1 MNSLTANDPGAA
13 VMNGQDSALTL
24 NPHRKLNLPI
34 QIQTS
39 TFPIQIKSKNK
50 IKIKTE
56 TNPCRPPFLS
66 SLFPTHA
73 ALPALGLVLLAAGC
87 FHPNMNISLPLAE
100 RQLTFGAKNHLLDGN
115 NDNFSAD
122 GRFLCYD
129 TRETFGP
136 GIDRGRTIEKVEIAT
151 GVETVLY
158 APAFSTSE
166 FAAPGLG
173 AASFHPR
180 ENKVSFI
187 HGPPLEQLATRG
199 PYAKTNRNGAEVRAD
214 GSQQLQ
220 WLDYR
225 DVATDR
231 DTLPGA
237 HRGGTH
243 SHQPSRAGRRIGF
256 TYDDALLPQYERTV
270 GYMELNSHAPGGATH
285 WFAVLVPVV
294 ARGTAKPGEIERAAE
309 DAWVDAAG
317 TKRAFIGRVRN
328 DDGVTYE
335 QSLFVANV
343 PVEVDITTAD
353 AGSAQRYPRPPK
365 GVSIRR
371 LTHNFAAGT
380 AYGSADGKRIA
391 YFAHDA
397 QGAMQVYLIP
407 ENGSDRTSDP
417 QLRPVQVTRLPQVS
431 PNSLRWHPSG
441 EGFSVISG
449 GGIAVVCARPG
460 QGFGKAVFLTPTND
474 GQSRQDALWSPEGR
488 VLAFCKSVPA
498 QTADGKPM
506 RNYAG
511 KDFTQIFMLAV
522 PELRKLFP

>member
-1 MNSLTANDPGAA
+1 M
-13 VMNGQDSALTL
+13 
-24 NPHRKLNLPI
+24 K
-34 QIQTS
+34 
-39 TFPIQIKSKNK
+39 IKSK
-50 IKIKTE
+50 TE
-56 TNPCRPPFLS
+56 II
-66 SLFPTHA
+66 
-73 ALPALGLVLLAAGC
+73 LPALGLALLAAGC
-87 FHPNMNISLPLAE
+87 VHPNMSVSLPLPE

-122 GRFLCYD
+122 GRFLCCD

-151 GVETVLY
+151 GRETVLY
-158 APAFSTSE
+158 APPFSTSE
-166 FAAPGLG
+166 LAAPGLG

-199 PYAKTNRNGAEVRAD
+199 PYAKTNRNGAEVNAD

-243 SHQPSRAGRRIGF
+243 SHQHSRAGGRIGF
-256 TYDDALLPQYERTV
+256 TYDDALLPQFERTV
-270 GYMELNSHAPGGATH
+270 GYMEINPRAPGGATH

-294 ARGTAKPGEIERAAE
+294 PRGTAKPGEIERAAE
-309 DAWVDAAG
+309 DAWVDGAG

-328 DDGVTYE
+328 ADGVTYE
-335 QSLFVANV
+335 QSLFVADV
-343 PVEVDITTAD
+343 PLDVDITTAD
-353 AGSAQRYPRPPK
+353 AGSAQRYPRPPQ

-371 LTHNFAAGT
+371 LTHSFAAGT
-380 AYGSADGKRIA
+380 AYGSPDGTRIA

-397 QGAMQVYLIP
+397 QGAMQVFLIP
-407 ENGSDRTSDP
+407 ENGSDLADDRK
-417 QLRPVQVTRLPQVS
+417 LRPVQVTHLS
-431 PNSLRWHPSG
+431 NISANSLRWHPAG
-441 EGFSVISG
+441 ETFSVISG
-449 GGIAVVCARPG
+449 GGIALVCARPG
-460 QGFGKAVFLTPTND
+460 ANFGKAIFLTPTND
-474 GQSRQDALWSPEGR
+474 GPSRQDALWSPEGR
-488 VLAFCKSVPA
+488 VLAFCKPVPA
-498 QTADGKPM
+498 RDADGEPM

-511 KDFTQIFMLAV
+511 KDFMQIFTLAV
-522 PELRKLFP
+522 PELRALFP

>member
-1 MNSLTANDPGAA
+1 M
-13 VMNGQDSALTL
+13 
-24 NPHRKLNLPI
+24 
-34 QIQTS
+34 
-39 TFPIQIKSKNK
+39 K

-56 TNPCRPPFLS
+56 TK
-66 SLFPTHA
+66 
-73 ALPALGLVLLAAGC
+73 LPALGLAVLAFGC
-87 FHPNMNISLPLAE
+87 AHPNMNLSLPLAE
-100 RQLTFGAKNHLLDGN
+100 RQLTFAAKNHELDSN

-136 GIDRGRTIEKVEIAT
+136 GIDRGRTIEKVEIAS
-151 GVETVLY
+151 GRETVLY
-158 APAFSTSE
+158 APPFSTSE
-166 FAAPGLG
+166 LAAPGLG

-199 PYAKTNRNGAEVRAD
+199 AYAKTNRNGAEVRAD

-225 DVATDR
+225 DVATER

-243 SHQPSRAGRRIGF
+243 SHQYSRAGRRIGF

-270 GYMELNSHAPGGATH
+270 GYMELNPRAPGGATH

-294 ARGTAKPGEIERAAE
+294 PRGTAKPGENERAAE

-335 QSLFVANV
+335 QSLFVADV
-343 PVEVDITTAD
+343 PLDVDITTAD
-353 AGSAQRYPRPPK
+353 AGSAQRYPHPPK

-371 LTHNFAAGT
+371 LTHTFAAGT
-380 AYGSADGKRIA
+380 AYASPDGKRIA

-397 QGAMQVYLIP
+397 QGTMQIFVIP
-407 ENGSDRTSDP
+407 ENGSDRANDP
-417 QLRPVQVTRLPQVS
+417 RLRPVQLTHLQRIRV
-431 PNSLRWHPSG
+431 NSLRWHPSG
-441 EGFSVISG
+441 DALCVVSG
-449 GGIAVVCARPG
+449 GGIAAVCVQPG
-460 QGFGKAVFLTPTND
+460 RNFGKAVFLTATND
-474 GQSRQDALWSPEGR
+474 GQSRQDALWSPDGH

-498 QTADGKPM
+498 RDTDGKPAL
-506 RNYAG
+506 NYAG
-511 KDFTQIFMLAV
+511 KDFTQIFTLAV
-522 PELRKLFP
+522 PELRTLFP

>member
-1 MNSLTANDPGAA
+1 M
-13 VMNGQDSALTL
+13 
-24 NPHRKLNLPI
+24 
-34 QIQTS
+34 
-39 TFPIQIKSKNK
+39 
-50 IKIKTE
+50 
-56 TNPCRPPFLS
+56 
-66 SLFPTHA
+66 SLFIHSNA
-73 ALPALGLVLLAAGC
+73 ALPALGLALLAAGC
-87 FHPNMNISLPLAE
+87 AHPNMNVSLPLAE

-122 GRFLCYD
+122 GRYLCYD

-151 GVETVLY
+151 GHETVLY
-158 APAFSTSE
+158 APPFSTSE
-166 FAAPGLG
+166 IAAPGLG

-220 WLDYR
+220 WLDNR
-225 DVATDR
+225 DVSTDR

-243 SHQPSRAGRRIGF
+243 SHQHSRAGRRIGF
-256 TYDDALLPQYERTV
+256 TYDDALFPQYERTV
-270 GYMELNSHAPGGATH
+270 GYMEINPRAPGGATH

-294 ARGTAKPGEIERAAE
+294 PRGTAKPGEIERAAE

-328 DDGVTYE
+328 HDGVTFE
-335 QSLFVANV
+335 QSLFIADV
-343 PVEVDITTAD
+343 PLDVDITTAD

-371 LTHNFAAGT
+371 LTHTFAAGT
-380 AYGSADGKRIA
+380 AYGSPDGKRIA
-391 YFAHDA
+391 YFSRDA
-397 QGAMQVYLIP
+397 QGALQVFLIP
-407 ENGSDRTSDP
+407 ENGSDRADDSH
-417 QLRPVQVTRLPQVS
+417 LRPVQVTHLS
-431 PNSLRWHPSG
+431 NASGNSLRWHPSG
-441 EGFSVISG
+441 HAFSVICG

-460 QGFGKAVFLTPTND
+460 QSFGKAVFLTPTND
-474 GQSRQDALWSPEGR
+474 GQSRQDALWSPDGR
-488 VLAFCKSVPA
+488 VLAFCKSFPA
-498 QTADGKPM
+498 HAADGKPM

-511 KDFTQIFMLAV
+511 KDFTQIFTLAV
-522 PELRKLFP
+522 PELRAFFP

>member
-1 MNSLTANDPGAA
+1 M
-13 VMNGQDSALTL
+13 
-24 NPHRKLNLPI
+24 
-34 QIQTS
+34 
-39 TFPIQIKSKNK
+39 
-50 IKIKTE
+50 
-56 TNPCRPPFLS
+56 S
-66 SLFPTHA
+66 SFFQSNA
-73 ALPALGLVLLAAGC
+73 ALPALGLALLAAGC
-87 FHPNMNISLPLAE
+87 AHTNMNVSLPLTE

-136 GIDRGRTIEKVEIAT
+136 GIDRGRTIEKVEIAS
-151 GVETVLY
+151 GRETVLY
-158 APAFSTSE
+158 APPFSTSE
-166 FAAPGLG
+166 LAAPGLG

-180 ENKVSFI
+180 ENKVTFI
-187 HGPPLEQLATRG
+187 HGPPLELLATRG

-214 GSQQLQ
+214 GSQRLQ
-220 WLDYR
+220 WLDHR

-243 SHQPSRAGRRIGF
+243 SHQYSRAGRRIGF

-270 GYMELNSHAPGGATH
+270 GYMEVNPRAPGGATH

-294 ARGTAKPGEIERAAE
+294 PRGTAKPGEIERAAE
-309 DAWVDAAG
+309 DAWVNAAG
-317 TKRAFIGRVRN
+317 NKRTFIGRVRN

-343 PVEVDITTAD
+343 PLDVDITTAD

-380 AYGSADGKRIA
+380 AYGSPDGKRIA

-397 QGAMQVYLIP
+397 QGAMQTFLIP
-407 ENGSDRTSDP
+407 ENGSDRASDP
-417 QLRPVQVTRLPQVS
+417 QLRPVQLTHLQKIRA
-431 PNSLRWHPSG
+431 NSLRWHPSG
-441 EGFSVISG
+441 NALCIISDD
-449 GGIAVVCARPG
+449 GIAVVCAQPG
-460 QGFGKAVFLTPTND
+460 QNFGKAVFLTATND
-474 GQSRQDALWSPEGR
+474 GQARHDALWSPDGR
-488 VLAFCKSVPA
+488 ILAYGKSVPA
-498 QTADGKPM
+498 RDADGKPM
-506 RNYAG
+506 LSYAG
-511 KDFTQIFMLAV
+511 RDFTQIFTLDV
-522 PELRKLFP
+522 PELRTFFP

>member
-1 MNSLTANDPGAA
+1 MN
-13 VMNGQDSALTL
+13 V
-24 NPHRKLNLPI
+24 
-34 QIQTS
+34 
-39 TFPIQIKSKNK
+39 
-50 IKIKTE
+50 
-56 TNPCRPPFLS
+56 
-66 SLFPTHA
+66 
-73 ALPALGLVLLAAGC
+73 
-87 FHPNMNISLPLAE
+87 SLPLVE
-100 RQLTFGAKNHLLDGN
+100 RQLTFGAKNHELDGN

-136 GIDRGRTIEKVEIAT
+136 GIDRSRTIEQVEIAS
-151 GVETVLY
+151 GRETVLY
-158 APAFSTSE
+158 APPFSTNE
-166 FAAPGLG
+166 LAAPGLG

-187 HGPPLEQLATRG
+187 HGPPLEQVATRG

-256 TYDDALLPQYERTV
+256 TYDDALLPEYERSV
-270 GYMELNSHAPGGATH
+270 GYMEVNPHAPGGATH

-294 ARGTAKPGEIERAAE
+294 PRGTAKSGEIERAAE

-335 QSLFVANV
+335 QSLFVADV
-343 PVEVDITTAD
+343 PLDVDITTAD
-353 AGSAQRYPRPPK
+353 AGSAKRYPRPPK

-380 AYGSADGKRIA
+380 AYASPDGKRIA
-391 YFAHDA
+391 YFARDA
-397 QGAMQVYLIP
+397 QGATQIHLIP
-407 ENGSDRTSDP
+407 ENGSDGASDP
-417 QLRPVQVTRLPQVS
+417 GLHPVQLTRLQNIRG
-431 PNSLRWHPSG
+431 NSLRWHPSG
-441 EGFSVISG
+441 HALLVVSG
-449 GGIAVVCARPG
+449 DGIVVVCTQPG
-460 QGFGKAVFLTPTND
+460 RNFGKSAFLTTTND
-474 GQSRQDALWSPEGR
+474 GQARHDALWSPDGR
-488 VLAFCKSVPA
+488 VLAFGKSVPA
-498 QTADGKPM
+498 RDADGKSLL
-506 RNYAG
+506 NYAG
-511 KDFTQIFMLAV
+511 KDFTQIFTLAM
-522 PELRKLFP
+522 PELRTIFP

>member
-1 MNSLTANDPGAA
+1 MRLFVS
-13 VMNGQDSALTL
+13 
-24 NPHRKLNLPI
+24 
-34 QIQTS
+34 
-39 TFPIQIKSKNK
+39 SK
-50 IKIKTE
+50 
-56 TNPCRPPFLS
+56 
-66 SLFPTHA
+66 A
-73 ALPALGLVLLAAGC
+73 ALPTLGLTLLATGC
-87 FHPNMNISLPLAE
+87 AHPNMNPSLPLAE
-100 RQLTFGAKNHLLDGN
+100 HQLTFGAKNHELDGN

-151 GVETVLY
+151 GRETVLY
-158 APAFSTSE
+158 APPFSTSE
-166 FAAPGLG
+166 LAAPGLG

-187 HGPPLEQLATRG
+187 HGPPLEHLAMRG

-214 GSQQLQ
+214 GSQQIQ

-243 SHQPSRAGRRIGF
+243 SHQHSRVGHRIGF

-270 GYMELNSHAPGGATH
+270 GYMEVNPRAPGGASH

-294 ARGTAKPGEIERAAE
+294 PRGTAKPGQIERAAE

-328 DDGVTYE
+328 EDRVTYE
-335 QSLFVANV
+335 QSLFVADV
-343 PVEVDITTAD
+343 PGDVDITTAD
-353 AGSAQRYPRPPK
+353 AGSAHRYPRPPQ
-365 GVSIRR
+365 GVTIRR
-371 LTHNFAAGT
+371 LTHSFAAGT
-380 AYGSADGKRIA
+380 AYGSPDGKRIA
-391 YFAHDA
+391 YFAHDVN
-397 QGAMQVYLIP
+397 GTMQVFLIP
-407 ENGSDRTSDP
+407 ENGSDRAEDP
-417 QLRPVQVTRLPQVS
+417 HLRPVQVTHLANIS
-431 PNSLRWHPSG
+431 GNSLRWHPSG
-441 EGFSVISG
+441 EAFSVISG

-460 QGFGKAVFLTPTND
+460 QSFGQAVFLTLTND
-474 GQSRQDALWSPEGR
+474 GQSRQDALWSPDGR
-488 VLAFCKSVPA
+488 VVAFCRSVPTR
-498 QTADGKPM
+498 TADGKPM

-511 KDFTQIFMLAV
+511 ADFMQIFTLAM
-522 PELRKLFP
+522 PELRAFFP